1 MMGCLRR
8 VGCLLVLVAAGIVA
22 WLSRD
27 LWWERVTGTPPR
39 AHIEWSGPTRD
50 SAAMADRLARSRN
63 AAWVSLEPGELA
75 TMLEAAMGRVLLEPQ
90 VAIAGDEV
98 HVRARLALAEVP
110 TSGALG
116 PFAKLLSGEPRIELA
131 GRPSM
136 AGRGAASIVVTDLRV
151 GGVEV
156 PGAARAALVRQLQR
170 RRTEQGAGAESRE
183 GEIRFS
189 VPTWLGDLR
198 VANGKLTVY
207 KDRP

>member
-8 VGCLLVLVAAGIVA
+8 VGCLVVLVVAGIGA
-22 WLSRD
+22 WLARD
-27 LWWERVTGTPPR
+27 LWWERVTGTPAR

-75 TMLEAAMGRVLLEPQ
+75 TMLEAATGRVLVEPQ
-90 VAIAGDEV
+90 VAIEGDAI
-98 HVRARLALAEVP
+98 HVRGRLALSEVP
-110 TSGALG
+110 TSGVLG
-116 PFAKLLSGEPRIELA
+116 PFAKLLSGEPRMELA

-136 AGRGAASIVVTDLRV
+136 AGRGTARIVVTDLRV

-156 PGAARAALVRQLQR
+156 PGAARAALVRQLQAR
-170 RRTEQGAGAESRE
+170 GAEATDAGE

-189 VPTWLGDLR
+189 VPAWLGDLR